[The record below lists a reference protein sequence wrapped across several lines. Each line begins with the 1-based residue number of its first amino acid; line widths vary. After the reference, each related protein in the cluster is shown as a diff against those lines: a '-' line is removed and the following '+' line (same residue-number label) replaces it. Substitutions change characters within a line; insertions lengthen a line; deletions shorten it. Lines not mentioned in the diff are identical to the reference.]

1 MERFSENLILWSWE
15 HLSVVTQTNA
25 PVTESCG
32 AFSVRS
38 IVSFE
43 KDHLALQH
51 LWVLP
56 ALTLG
61 DSASVSLTSASKGK
75 KRCNQWSRCSL
86 QSLKPLITRVFL
98 LPRLSWASDDWFLPE
113 TAALVT
119 SLSPLSRCS
128 IHVACPSAES
138 LRRELMVPTP
148 PGSLRPLQFRR
159 LVLCP
164 QPILSHLLV
173 MKLCDFPARFFSS
186 HSRPSNLS
194 LCFYLAL
201 LFILNLR
208 GFIICGLLWDISF
221 IVDQV
226 CKLQGSRIE
235 GPRAVPTFLARM
247 YLPWKG
253 LLWGWSS

>member
-56 ALTLG
+56 ALMLG

-164 QPILSHLLV
+164 LVLCPQPILSHLLV
-173 MKLCDFPARFFSS
+173 MKLCDFPARFFFFLPQPPFKSILVFLS
-186 HSRPSNLS
+186 CTFIYPEPTGLYNLWS
-194 LCFYLAL
+194 TLGYF
-201 LFILNLR
+201 FHR
-208 GFIICGLLWDISF
+208 
-221 IVDQV
+221 
-226 CKLQGSRIE
+226 
-235 GPRAVPTFLARM
+235 
-247 YLPWKG
+247 
-253 LLWGWSS
+253 WSSL